1 VNILGIDPGL
11 SGGICLLNQTTR
23 AVYNLSTMPESILG
37 FLQLLQGERASIAH
51 CYLEKAQAMP
61 KQGVSSMFTYGKHFG
76 ELIGVLTALAVPFT
90 LVTPHSWQR
99 SIHAGTDSHLTA
111 KERTLQAAMRLY
123 PDQTFLAGPRC
134 RKVDFGLVD
143 ALMIAEY
150 GVRTIR

>member
-1 VNILGIDPGL
+1 MNILGIDPGL
-11 SGGICLLNQTTR
+11 SGGICLLNQATR
-23 AVYNLSTMPESILG
+23 YVYNLSTMPESIMG
-37 FLQLLQGERASIAH
+37 FLQLLQGERSNISH

-99 SIHAGTDSHLTA
+99 SIHAGTDAHLTA
-111 KERTLQAAMRLY
+111 KERTLQAAIRLY

-150 GVRTIR
+150 GVRTSR